1 MATNIFIAGH
11 KGMVGSAIT
20 RKLSQNKN
28 LNIITAAKSELNLLN
43 QESVNRFMSN
53 NNIDQIYVAAAKV
66 GGILAN
72 NNFPADFIY
81 ENIII
86 QSNIINSAHNNNVNK
101 ILFLGS
107 SCIYPK
113 YAKQP
118 IKEESIL
125 SGVLEETNEPYAV
138 AKIAGIK
145 MCESFNRQFNR
156 DYRSAMPT
164 NLYGENDNF
173 HPNNSHVI
181 PGLLQ
186 RFHEAK
192 IKKDDLV
199 EVWGSGNVLREFLY
213 VEDAADAC
221 ILVMNSDTE
230 LYKKVTTD
238 TLSQINIGTGIDITI
253 KELALLIKQVTNFK
267 GKIVFNTNLP
277 DGTPRKLLD
286 ISKICSLGWKPKYT
300 LLQGLQKTYDWYV
313 KNYNKK
319 IKQ

>member
-53 NNIDQIYVAAAKV
+53 HNIDQIYVAAAKV

-221 ILVMNSDTE
+221 ILIMNSDAE

>member
-28 LNIITAAKSELNLLN
+28 LNIITATKSELNLLN

-53 NNIDQIYVAAAKV
+53 HNIDQIYLAAAKV

-213 VEDAADAC
+213 VDDAADAC

-286 ISKICSLGWKPKYT
+286 ISKICSLGWKPKFT

-319 IKQ
+319 I